1 MNLHRHDQTDNHQMA
16 NNPFI
21 RESVPK
27 ESSPWHIVPM
37 ADYVI
42 PSDDRVSLIKKRW
55 KSLHRLFGRVD
66 KEASVARAEEELRAL
81 PNVRLANLVPPINW
95 SLVAEAFA
103 EAHNQITA
111 DASGRG
117 KIDLRSSS
125 GEDEPVRF
133 LIGQP
138 CCNHAATVQ
147 RWAAREQARVL
158 TPPETAQ
165 ILAGGESWLES
176 LPTRGGDQAWVLP
189 ALERCFLR
197 HTNGLDLVRRFLERA
212 ISGELGPGVIGCDSW
227 AFAFVQRIWPLPG
240 TAALTLQAFDGAAL
254 ADLFVKPKANSGAR
268 HETRFLSASSG
279 ESLLPEET
287 QTTSRGESSESK
299 LVQTSSELRQ
309 LATHCRGNPGLA
321 WHYWRK
327 QLRSEPQHD
336 QQNREEEQDGARSA
350 GQRAGQPPDDI
361 VWVVRDVEPPA
372 LPADTDE
379 DVAFVLH
386 ALLLHR
392 GLTTDLLALLL
403 PIPRARVASQLL
415 RLQVLG
421 LLVREDER
429 WQVAPL
435 AYPVVREFLRD
446 RSYLIDAF

>member
-1 MNLHRHDQTDNHQMA
+1 MNLHQHDQTDNHRMTT
-16 NNPFI
+16 NPFI
-21 RESVPK
+21 RERDPK
-27 ESSPWHIVPM
+27 DLSPWRIVPM

-42 PSDDRVSLIKKRW
+42 PSDDRANLIKKRW
-55 KSLHRLFGRVD
+55 QSLHRLFGRVD

-81 PNVRLANLVPPINW
+81 PTVRLANLVPPINW
-95 SLVAEAFA
+95 SLAAEAFA
-103 EAHNQITA
+103 EAYNQITV
-111 DASGRG
+111 DAAGSG
-117 KIDLRSSS
+117 KTDLRSSS
-125 GEDEPVRF
+125 GQGGPVRF

-138 CCNHAATVQ
+138 CCDHAATVQ
-147 RWAAREQARVL
+147 HWAAREQTRVL
-158 TPPETAQ
+158 TPPETTQ

-176 LPTRGGDQAWVLP
+176 LPRGGGQAWVLP

-197 HTNGLDLVRRFLERA
+197 HANGLDLVRRFLERA

-240 TAALTLQAFDGAAL
+240 TPALTLQAFDGAAL
-254 ADLFVKPKANSGAR
+254 ADLFVKPKARPGAR

-279 ESLLPEET
+279 ESLLPEKT
-287 QTTSRGESSESK
+287 QTASRGEPSESK
-299 LVQTSSELRQ
+299 LGKTSSELRQ
-309 LATHCRGNPGLA
+309 LAAHCRGNPGLA

-327 QLRSEPQHD
+327 QLRSEPEHD
-336 QQNREEEQDGARSA
+336 QQNRDDEQGGARSA
-350 GQRAGQPPDDI
+350 GRRAGQPADEI
-361 VWVVRDVEPPA
+361 VWVARDVEAPS
-372 LPADTDE
+372 LPADADE

-403 PIPRARVASQLL
+403 PTPSARVASQLL
-415 RLQVLG
+415 RLQALG

-435 AYPVVREFLRD
+435 AYPSVREFLRA